1 MDSNEISTG
10 VVVAT
15 PAPAMWEHVPATTTG
30 HSKGG
35 VRPLTG
41 ARRGST
47 GYAPSSLPSS
57 GTPIL
62 APPV

>member
-10 VVVAT
+10 VVVAS
-15 PAPAMWEHVPATTTG
+15 PAPCMEHIPATTTDRTR
-30 HSKGG
+30 GG

-41 ARRGST
+41 ARRGF
-47 GYAPSSLPSS
+47 GYAHTSLPSS

>member
-10 VVVAT
+10 VVVAI

-41 ARRGST
+41 ARRGFT
-47 GYAPSSLPSS
+47 GYAHSLPSS

>member
-15 PAPAMWEHVPATTTG
+15 PAPRTWEQVPATTTDR
-30 HSKGG
+30 SKGG
-35 VRPLTG
+35 LRPMTG
-41 ARRGST
+41 ARRGSS
-47 GYAPSSLPSS
+47 GYAHTSLPSS